1 MKAKTKVAIKFWFR
15 LILGNVIIFGSV
27 LGFGAIIG
35 KFLETIFMFIG
46 YFSTV
51 FVVPRIKHFDTTQ
64 KCVSV
69 TTLTLLFA
77 IGIVVLPKNISL
89 IWSVLIGALI
99 PLFMYAES
107 LLFDVKI
114 SDKDKLIA
122 LCKAHG
128 YNELKTE
135 MAIKF
140 FIDKEKPKDVWLWLL
155 ETKKSDIEWDSVRRL
170 KCIMK
175 KELFK

>member
-15 LILGNVIIFGSV
+15 LILGNAIIFGTV

-35 KFLETIFMFIG
+35 KFLETVFMFIG

-77 IGIVVLPKNISL
+77 IGIVCLPKNISL

-99 PLFMYAES
+99 PLLMYAES

-128 YNELKTE
+128 YNELKTQ
-135 MAIKF
+135 MAVKF
-140 FIDKEKPKDVWLWLL
+140 FIDKEKPREVWLWLC
-155 ETKKSDIEWDSVRRL
+155 ETQDNPVEWDTVKKIKYR
-170 KCIMK
+170 MK
-175 KELFK
+175 KDLFG